1 MAKDTSAVLV
11 EKLDTAIGL
20 LKHLVVLELARQGAT
35 QQAIAKR
42 IRASKSSVVEMLKGT
57 KRDA

>member
-1 MAKDTSAVLV
+1 MSKDPSNVLA
-11 EKLDTAIGL
+11 EKLDTAIAL

-35 QQAIAKR
+35 QQTIAKH

>member
-1 MAKDTSAVLV
+1 MAKDTNAVLI
-11 EKLDTAIGL
+11 EKLDTTIGL

-35 QQAIAKR
+35 QQVIAKH
-42 IRASKSSVVEMLKGT
+42 IHVSKSSVVEMLKGT

>member
-1 MAKDTSAVLV
+1 MSKDPNTVLQ

-35 QQAIAKR
+35 QQAIAQH

-57 KRDA
+57 KRDG

>member
-1 MAKDTSAVLV
+1 MAKDTNVILV
-11 EKLDTAIGL
+11 EKIDTAIGL

-35 QQAIAKR
+35 QQTIAKH
-42 IRASKSSVVEMLKGT
+42 IHASKSSVVEMLQGT

>member
-35 QQAIAKR
+35 QQTIAKH
-42 IRASKSSVVEMLKGT
+42 IRASKSSVVQMLKGT

>member
-1 MAKDTSAVLV
+1 MAKDADEALI
-11 EKLDTAIGL
+11 ERLDTAIGL

-35 QQAIAKR
+35 QQAIAKH
-42 IRASKSSVVEMLKGT
+42 IHASKSSVVEMLKGT

>member
-1 MAKDTSAVLV
+1 MAKDINVAIGDR
-11 EKLDTAIGL
+11 LDVVIGL

-35 QQAIAKR
+35 QQAIAGH
-42 IRASKSSVVEMLKGT
+42 IHASKSTIVEMLKGT

>member
-42 IRASKSSVVEMLKGT
+42 IRASKPSVVEMLKGT

>member
-1 MAKDTSAVLV
+1 MV

-35 QQAIAKR
+35 QQAIAKH

>member
-1 MAKDTSAVLV
+1 MAKDTDAVLI

-20 LKHLVVLELARQGAT
+20 LKHLVVLELAHQGAT
-35 QQAIAKR
+35 QQAIAKH

-57 KRDA
+57 KRDV

>member
-20 LKHLVVLELARQGAT
+20 LKHLVVLELARQGQRSRQSPST
-35 QQAIAKR
+35 FTRRNRPLSIC
-42 IRASKSSVVEMLKGT
+42 
-57 KRDA
+57 

>member
-1 MAKDTSAVLV
+1 MTKETDSVLM
-11 EKLDTAIGL
+11 EKLDIVIGL

-35 QQAIAKR
+35 QQVIAKH
-42 IRASKSSVVEMLKGT
+42 IHAAKSSVVEMLKGT

>member
-1 MAKDTSAVLV
+1 MAKDTSTTLA
-11 EKLDTAIGL
+11 EMLDTAIGL

-35 QQAIAKR
+35 QQAIAKH
-42 IRASKSSVVEMLKGT
+42 ISASKSSVVEMLKGT

>member
-1 MAKDTSAVLV
+1 MTKDTNAVLV
-11 EKLDTAIGL
+11 EKLDSVIGL

-35 QQAIAKR
+35 QQTIAKH

-57 KRDA
+57 KRDV